1 MFNIFFSLINLFLFF
16 LKFQLPGSV
25 KLSSPS
31 ERQISDAAQRKKKG
45 KCKEGEIIPDENEN
59 KKDLPLENRLATLD
73 IFAGC
78 GGLSEGLQQAGN
90 FNFLHRC

>member
-1 MFNIFFSLINLFLFF
+1 M
-16 LKFQLPGSV
+16 
-25 KLSSPS
+25 KLSSSS
-31 ERQISDAAQRKKKG
+31 EMPMSDAAQRKKKG
-45 KCKEGEIIPDENEN
+45 KCKEGESIPDETDN

-90 FNFLHRC
+90 FSFLCLE